1 MIDQE
6 DISEL
11 MKSADRILLNRLIA
25 KVSHRDDVSPR
36 IKEAFLENLRL
47 FKERVRN
54 ESSFP
59 TY

>member
-47 FKERVRN
+47 FKERFNV
-54 ESSFP
+54 
-59 TY
+59 